1 MLHKLL
7 GDTSFHDLL
16 LKIDEEVAQEVRKKR
31 CPHCGGVLHSARYE
45 RKPRGGPSE
54 LPADYDRRASFCCAT
69 AGCRK
74 RVTPAAL
81 RFWGRRVYLGPVF
94 LLVFSLQ
101 SGITHKRTEELRKQL
116 QAPTLSR
123 HTLKRWRQWWLEV
136 FPGTSFWRA
145 GRARF
150 APPVDEKS
158 LPGALLARFGQTDAA
173 ERVVAALRYLA
184 PVTAGA
190 GSLMAP

>member
-1 MLHKLL
+1 MLHKLW
-7 GDTSFHDLL
+7 GDTSFHRLL
-16 LKIDEEVAQEVRKKR
+16 LKIDEDVAQGVRSKG
-31 CPHCGGVLHSARYE
+31 CPHCAGVLHSARYE

-54 LPADYDRRASFCCAT
+54 LPEKYERRASFCCAA

-94 LLVFSLQ
+94 LLVFSLHN
-101 SGITHKRTEELRKQL
+101 GITQKRTEELRKQL

-123 HTLKRWRQWWLEV
+123 HTLRRWRQWWLEV
-136 FPGTSFWRA
+136 FPRSSFWST

-150 APPVDEKS
+150 MPPVDEKS
-158 LPGALLARFGQTDAA
+158 LPAELLARFGQTDAA

-184 PVTAGA
+184 PATAGA
-190 GSLMAP
+190 GSMMDP